1 MEAVFNGLLF
11 GFFQT
16 ALTKL
21 LVVCNTLTGF
31 LLVGINELL
40 VNSAV
45 KSYLSFLQIFA
56 SFLFIVGI
64 GFAVAE
70 WAITINEGSSA
81 TVMGTFKHIILGF
94 VATISFTTIPVILL
108 KFTAECT
115 AFLIGGMTLDSLTDP
130 LSRNIIDNFTAQGN
144 LMWPVFIIV
153 FIICIFRIFF
163 ANLKRGGIL
172 IIQLTACPFHIFSVP
187 RGYVDSFFSWCKQV
201 IALYLTTFTQNFL
214 LALAV
219 VILSSAKDI
228 NITNMALC
236 VGVLLASTEA
246 PRILQTFGLET
257 SLKTNASQAV
267 YGIGSAASTT
277 INIASTFLK

>member
-1 MEAVFNGLLF
+1 METVFNALLY

-16 ALTKL
+16 VLTDL
-21 LVVCNTLTGF
+21 LAVCYLVTDF

-45 KSYLSFLQIFA
+45 KGYLSFLQIFA
-56 SFLFIVGI
+56 SFLFVIGI

-70 WAITINEGSSA
+70 WAISVNEGSSA

-94 VATISFTTIPVILL
+94 VATLSFTTIPVILL

-115 AFLIGGMTLDSLTDP
+115 ELLIGGMTLDSLDDA

-153 FIICIFRIFF
+153 FIICVFRIFF

-172 IIQLTACPFHIFSVP
+172 LIQLTACPFHIFSVP

-201 IALYLTTFTQNFL
+201 IALYITTFTQNFL

-219 VILSSAKDI
+219 VILSSATDI
-228 NITNMALC
+228 TITNMALC

-246 PRILQTFGLET
+246 PRILQSFGLET

>member
-1 MEAVFNGLLF
+1 METVFNALLY

-16 ALTKL
+16 VLTDL
-21 LVVCNTLTGF
+21 LAVCYLVTDF

-45 KSYLSFLQIFA
+45 KGYLSFLQIFA
-56 SFLFIVGI
+56 SFLFVIGI

-70 WAITINEGSSA
+70 WAISVNEGSSA

-94 VATISFTTIPVILL
+94 VATLSFTTIPVILL

-115 AFLIGGMTLDSLTDP
+115 ELLIGGMTLDSLDDA

-153 FIICIFRIFF
+153 FIICVFRIFF

-172 IIQLTACPFHIFSVP
+172 LIQLTACPFHIFSVP

-201 IALYLTTFTQNFL
+201 IALYLTTFIQNFL
-214 LALAV
+214 LALGV

-228 NITNMALC
+228 TITNMALC

-246 PRILQTFGLET
+246 PRILQSFGLET

>member
-1 MEAVFNGLLF
+1 METVFNALLY

-16 ALTKL
+16 VLTDLL
-21 LVVCNTLTGF
+21 LVCYTVTDF

-45 KSYLSFLQIFA
+45 KGYLSFLQIFA
-56 SFLFIVGI
+56 SFLFVIGI

-70 WAITINEGSSA
+70 WAISVNEGSSA

-94 VATISFTTIPVILL
+94 VATLSFTTIPVILL

-115 AFLIGGMTLDSLTDP
+115 ELLIGGMTLDSLDDS

-172 IIQLTACPFHIFSVP
+172 LIQLTACPFHIFSVP

-214 LALAV
+214 LALGV

-228 NITNMALC
+228 TITNMALC

-246 PRILQTFGLET
+246 PRILQSFGLET

>member
-1 MEAVFNGLLF
+1 METVFNALLY

-16 ALTKL
+16 VLTDL
-21 LVVCNTLTGF
+21 LAVCYLVTDF

-45 KSYLSFLQIFA
+45 KGYLSFLQIFA
-56 SFLFIVGI
+56 SFLFVIGI

-70 WAITINEGSSA
+70 WAISVNEGSSA

-94 VATISFTTIPVILL
+94 VATLSFTTIPVILL

-115 AFLIGGMTLDSLTDP
+115 ELLIGGMTLDSLDDS

-153 FIICIFRIFF
+153 FIICVFRIFF

-172 IIQLTACPFHIFSVP
+172 LIQLTACPFHIFSVP

-201 IALYLTTFTQNFL
+201 IALYLTTFIQNFL
-214 LALAV
+214 LALGV

-228 NITNMALC
+228 TITNMALC

-246 PRILQTFGLET
+246 PRILQSFGLET